1 MKKYIL
7 ALGIII
13 LIGVIAYSS
22 FSNGKTKTIKTGG
35 ILSVNDIQADPSAY
49 KGAIT
54 VTGVVATL
62 SKQDPKIF
70 AIIEASEAKLCKQ
83 TGCAR
88 FYLPVRYEGEIPKVW
103 DEVNVTGSLAE
114 KGGIFVA
121 TKVEV
126 LRHLNF

>member
-7 ALGIII
+7 AFGIII
-13 LIGVIAYSS
+13 LIGVVAYSS
-22 FSNGKTKTIKTGG
+22 FSNGKTKAIKTGG
-35 ILSVNDIQADPSAY
+35 ILSVNDIQADASAY

-54 VTGVVATL
+54 VNGVVATI

-70 AIIEASEAKLCKQ
+70 AIIETSEAKLCKQ

-88 FYLPVRYEGEIPKVW
+88 VYLPVRYEGEIPKVW

-114 KGGIFVA
+114 KGRVLVA